1 MSSYS
6 KGKEFELRTKA
17 ILEEILDKSELELK
31 LQNESEMWVVPR
43 DSRIYHPKSYQYTFG
58 PSTKTD
64 VSIEDSS
71 DIGSSHY
78 LIIIECKCYT
88 HSVGID
94 EIQEFTTRL
103 HDLNA
108 TKGIFVTTNSF
119 QSGAIACAK
128 AHNIALVR
136 INDKNET
143 SWYLHRIQYNGGYT
157 YNEVNDSFLQSDFS
171 FSSIVVD
178 GFNFSIS
185 LVDYLLDLFCID
197 EGKLKTVIPYYC
209 DDEIK
214 MKAQAFLGNL
224 PYVRVSNKVLKFYAI
239 KENILV
245 DDEKD
250 CCGFMGKCDFIN
262 RKISIDGSLYEQD
275 ENRYRFTF
283 AHELGHAYLH
293 QPLLKHLVADAHD
306 NNVFDLKN
314 CSKWEKRLEIQA
326 NHFAAFLL
334 MPQIPL
340 INIYMEV
347 KNKLNYHPHALLR
360 MDDNP
365 TSIHDCKIMFY
376 VLSRY
381 FGVSKQVAM
390 IRLRDENLLDE
401 VANNPFSVF

>member
-1 MSSYS
+1 MHAAFIF
-6 KGKEFELRTKA
+6 GLLLRKA
-17 ILEEILDKSELELK
+17 VRNGLRVS
-31 LQNESEMWVVPR
+31 R
-43 DSRIYHPKSYQYTFG
+43 DSRIYHQKSYQYTFG

-71 DIGSSHY
+71 DTESSHY

-128 AHNIALVR
+128 AHNIALIR

-262 RKISIDGSLYEQD
+262 RKVSIDG
-275 ENRYRFTF
+275 
-283 AHELGHAYLH
+283 
-293 QPLLKHLVADAHD
+293 
-306 NNVFDLKN
+306 
-314 CSKWEKRLEIQA
+314 
-326 NHFAAFLL
+326 
-334 MPQIPL
+334 
-340 INIYMEV
+340 
-347 KNKLNYHPHALLR
+347 HALLR